1 MREAPESSGL
11 GPIWASLKKNASRP
25 WHALGSLIS
34 RWSAHAGY
42 ALAHRLSP
50 MSGRVPLPDDLGLI
64 AHAPKWES
72 RD

>member
-1 MREAPESSGL
+1 MTIL
-11 GPIWASLKKNASRP
+11 N
-25 WHALGSLIS
+25 ALGSLIS

-42 ALAHRLSP
+42 ALAHRLGP
-50 MSGRVPLPDDLGLI
+50 ASGRVSLPDDLGLI